1 MTSIDRWTYKA
12 AAIGILAV
20 ERAAARPQ
28 TNSELKMIL
37 KSLRTIV
44 PVVLLVVASSSAVD
58 ARPIVFGK
66 PYKINMETGKAS
78 CLAMDGVF
86 RYASGGGFTC
96 TMYGPEAEQ
105 AVAVGRA
112 EDAGAARSVLALGC
126 PSPKR
131 LPGAGV
137 AQW

>member
-1 MTSIDRWTYKA
+1 
-12 AAIGILAV
+12 
-20 ERAAARPQ
+20 
-28 TNSELKMIL
+28 MIL

-96 TMYGPEAEQ
+96 TMYGPEAKVTQTCNANGQCTGTKEPY
-105 AVAVGRA
+105 R
-112 EDAGAARSVLALGC
+112 
-126 PSPKR
+126 K
-131 LPGAGV
+131 
-137 AQW
+137 